1 MSMVEH
7 EVYSSIH
14 IQLYEEWKVTGSF
27 SIKDSMQNGF
37 WISLLIENTDQI
49 EYFEVQS
56 PSGQTKMF
64 PTFMDGF
71 VQFHIKSGT
80 PGYHSGTWN
89 YKATFYRDLNKVPKV
104 IVKVVVLESN
114 EK

>member
-1 MSMVEH
+1 MKS
-7 EVYSSIH
+7 
-14 IQLYEEWKVTGSF
+14 
-27 SIKDSMQNGF
+27 GF
-37 WISLLIENTDQI
+37 WIQLLIENTDQI
-49 EYFEVQS
+49 EYFELQS

-71 VQFHIKSGT
+71 VQFNIKPGS
-80 PGYHSGTWN
+80 PGYHTGTWN

-114 EK
+114 QE